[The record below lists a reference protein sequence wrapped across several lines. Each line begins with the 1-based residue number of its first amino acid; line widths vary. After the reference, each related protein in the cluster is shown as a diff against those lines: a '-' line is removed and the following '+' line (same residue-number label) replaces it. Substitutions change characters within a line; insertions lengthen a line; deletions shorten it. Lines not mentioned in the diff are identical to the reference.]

1 MATRYLITGGG
12 SVTWNAVNTAIWST
26 SSGGATG
33 ASVPVDGDD
42 VIMDAASG
50 GGTVTLGYNP
60 TVTSITM
67 GAFTGTFN
75 ASTFSPTMDTFN
87 CSGTGVRTL
96 SLGTGTWTIRGG
108 NGTVWNT
115 GTSTNLTYNIN
126 SSTINF
132 SYASGVG
139 TRTISNGIV
148 GPTVAFNNLNVTA
161 GSDIFLF
168 TTNGPTI
175 VNLSYSGFTGSISDS
190 NSITINGNLTM
201 GTGMTV
207 PDGAGNFQFRATSG
221 TQVFTS
227 NGVTTNSIEI
237 NGVGTTVQLA
247 DALNVRTGRTLT
259 LTNGTFD
266 ANNFN
271 VTCGSFAS
279 SNSNVRTLTMG
290 NGTWTLTGSGSTI
303 WSTSTTTNMT
313 WTATTA
319 NVISSYSGGVGT
331 RQFSGMIGLG
341 TPVTAPKLFITAGTD
356 TVSFTNSTSAFQAI
370 DFTGFSGTLT
380 AGSAT
385 TLSFREDMILS
396 PTMTNS
402 YTGNINFNGVAT
414 AATAGVINTN
424 GIQLNSPVNIGISS
438 NAIGWTL
445 GSNLVNTSTITFTQG
460 TLNLNNYNVTCTT
473 FASSNSN
480 VRTLNMGS
488 GVLTCTGTGT
498 VFDTSTTTNLTLNS
512 GTSTIQVND
521 ASASSKTMA
530 FGALTYYDLLLT
542 GGGTGTMIIGTS
554 TATKTFHGIRVD
566 EPLTVQVFAG
576 STLVLTSTNFNVTGN
591 GGQFNTFQ
599 STSAGTPWTLSV
611 ASGNVVAN
619 YISLQDSVA
628 SGGAAFY
635 AGANSLDVSGN
646 SGWIFTNEQ
655 GGGGQT
661 AKIDDNG
668 TRCMMAVSNADFETP
683 VRVAVD
689 GTTGALLVSAG

>member
-1 MATRYLITGGG
+1 MAARFWVGGTG
-12 SVTWNAVNTAIWST
+12 SWTAANTANWSAT
-26 SSGGATG
+26 SGGAG
-33 ASVPVDGDD
+33 GVSVPVDGDTVTFD
-42 VIMDAASG
+42 GASG
-50 GGTVTLGYNP
+50 GGVVTVGPGYDP
-60 TVTSITM
+60 TMTSLTM
-67 GAFTGTFN
+67 GAFTGTLDFSAN
-75 ASTFSPTMDTFN
+75 NNSPTMDTL
-87 CSGTGVRTL
+87 SWTGTAVRTL
-96 SLGTGTWTIRGG
+96 NLGSGTWTIRG
-108 NGTVWNT
+108 NNATVLD
-115 GTSTNLTYNIN
+115 GASATNLTI
-126 SSTINF
+126 TG
-132 SYASGVG
+132 SGVFNLTYSGSTG
-139 TRTISNGIV
+139 TR
-148 GPTVAFNNLNVTA
+148 NLSVQNLGNFTTQQINITA
-161 GSDIFLF
+161 GSDIIG
-168 TTNGPTI
+168 TTNSGPI
-175 VNLSYSGFTGSISDS
+175 FYNLNFTGFTG
-190 NSITINGNLTM
+190 TWVNGSATTYNIKQNLTLSS
-201 GTGMTV
+201 GMTNSV
-207 PDGAGNFQFRATSG
+207 TAALNFNGTSG
-221 TQVFTS
+221 TITS
-227 NGVTTNSIEI
+227 NGKALASAITITTGNY
-237 NGVGTTVQLA
+237 TLA
-247 DALNVRTGRTLT
+247 DALTTTGTLT
-259 LTNGTFD
+259 LTAGGFD

-290 NGTWTLTGSGSTI
+290 SGTWTLTGSGSTI

-319 NVISSYSGGVGT
+319 NVVSSYSGGVGT
-331 RQFSGMIGLG
+331 RQFSGMIGPG

-385 TLSFREDMILS
+385 TLSFREDLILS

-414 AATAGVINTN
+414 AATAGVITTN
-424 GIQLNSPVNIGISS
+424 GIQLNSPINIGISS

-488 GVLTCTGTGT
+488 GTVTLTGTGT
-498 VFDTSTTTNLTLNS
+498 VWNMATTSNLTFNSDTST
-512 GTSTIQVND
+512 IVVND
-521 ASASSKTMA
+521 SSASSKTLSL
-530 FGALTYYDLLLT
+530 GALTYYDLLLT

-628 SGGAAFY
+628 TGGATFY
-635 AGANSLDVSGN
+635 AGANSIDVSGN

-655 GGGGQT
+655 GGAGQT
-661 AKIDDNG
+661 AKIDNNG
-668 TRCMMAVSNADFETP
+668 TRAMLAVSNADFETP

-689 GTTGALLVSAG
+689 GTSGALLVSVG